1 VGYLQLAHPK
11 KLSPKEVIIWSSS
24 GGAHWKLLFFYYSTR
39 TGSSR
44 LPSPHRDSPP
54 PIATRA
60 AAGPNRAAAA
70 SIRQR
75 SSAGGPP
82 EADLGRPR
90 RLPPSRRAL
99 PLRLPGRRRHK
110 LRPQQVASTGPLAAQ
125 VRVSHVSVPP
135 DRPRSAVL

>member
-1 VGYLQLAHPK
+1 MSYLQLAHPK
-11 KLSPKEVIIWSSS
+11 KLSLKEVIIWFSSS
-24 GGAHWKLLFFYYSTR
+24 GAHWKLLFFYYSTR

-60 AAGPNRAAAA
+60 AAA

-75 SSAGGPP
+75 SSAAGPP

-99 PLRLPGRRRHK
+99 PLRLQGRRRRRK